1 MKVSIKCFRSFE
13 KPGET
18 SSKMVVLGIR
28 RITYKVN
35 VSGNTGVRDVV
46 RASIPAGFTWYET
59 GKRTMQSGLR

>member
-1 MKVSIKCFRSFE
+1 
-13 KPGET
+13 
-18 SSKMVVLGIR
+18 MVVLGIR